1 MGLAALVF
9 ASIALVFALLPLVYT
24 QLAGVVVGIV
34 AVVLGVWGRKLARD
48 QGQSRRAAT
57 VGAALG
63 LAAAVLGAVL
73 YGTFLYSAGRVG
85 EELVRKIGGE
95 MRRGDRAS
103 LEFRRAVEQAI
114 RRARVA
120 PDAPRP
126 AAAQTPPAKRP
137 ASPPT
142 GRTKK

>member
-9 ASIALVFALLPLVYT
+9 AIVALVFALLPLVYT
-24 QLAGVVVGIV
+24 QLAGTVVGIV

-48 QGQSRRAAT
+48 QGQPTRVAT

-103 LEFRRAVEQAI
+103 LEFRQAVEQAI
-114 RRARVA
+114 RRANVA
-120 PDAPRP
+120 PDDTGRAADRRP
-126 AAAQTPPAKRP
+126 AAKRA

-142 GRTKK
+142 KQTKK